1 MPYHGRDQNRFG
13 EEMMGREPFLCFVKC
28 EECGREWTAFF
39 PDGMDK
45 TKGIE
50 CPNCGEMEGRP
61 NDQV

>member
-1 MPYHGRDQNRFG
+1 
-13 EEMMGREPFLCFVKC
+13 MGREPFLCFVKC